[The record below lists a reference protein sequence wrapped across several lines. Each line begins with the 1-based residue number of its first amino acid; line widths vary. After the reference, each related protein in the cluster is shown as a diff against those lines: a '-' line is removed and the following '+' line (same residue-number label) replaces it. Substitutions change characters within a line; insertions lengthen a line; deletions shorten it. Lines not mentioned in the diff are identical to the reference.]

1 MTMNLGWQWQPNLH
15 DHCRKKNLPINE
27 ISLKQMIV
35 PFNLKLVMQAKG
47 KTNIPLLV
55 KIL

>member
-1 MTMNLGWQWQPNLH
+1 MTMNLGWQWQPNFH
-15 DHCRKKNLPINE
+15 DHCEKKNLPINE
-27 ISLKQMIV
+27 ISFKQVIV

>member
-15 DHCRKKNLPINE
+15 DHGGKKNLPINE
-27 ISLKQMIV
+27 IILRQVIV

-55 KIL
+55 KTL